1 MKLID
6 EITGRAQKAKDY
18 LATKRDLWDEN
29 EQLFTN
35 QLGDEISDTTK
46 SQVFDPKLA
55 TMAIER
61 SNRVMA
67 QLPIGKVKSISK
79 NDEGTSRLMNLTVD
93 KYIVPNANAQFDF
106 LTKCRLVNLYSNI
119 YGSFYV
125 FVDWDVKP
133 NGYVGPD
140 MWLLNIRD
148 VLPQVGAISLADSD
162 YIIVRTWKPYSF
174 FENLKGKKGY
184 KNIDKILENLKDKT
198 GSKDQREEKSQR
210 EENQYPNE
218 QAAKGKGYF
227 EVLSQY
233 ERDRW
238 VDYVVDSKNG
248 IFRDTDNPHKN
259 GELPVIEKYSQ
270 PLIDDFIGMGDFER
284 GATMQKGVN
293 SLWNLYLDGVKLSIS
308 PPTMVNKDN
317 IADSSSFKF
326 TPGAK
331 WLGRNNIQNLAQ
343 TLNLSPQGIN
353 TFNNTYQVMNAA
365 LLNMFGTTDTA
376 VTAQTDPGMGKTP
389 QALKMQGNR
398 ENTRD
403 NADRFYQEQFI
414 KKVMNRFIN
423 LVTKKQS
430 GALQVRLFEAEIEE
444 LKKSYPEIEDM
455 YDEKSGKITIPKS
468 KFGSVVFDYEMV
480 SGSTYVID
488 QEQQQSN
495 LLSVLDLFIKNPQMI
510 QYLGEKENKEVK
522 IGELITRIMANSG
535 IQDWGKIVVD
545 LNEGDGDV
553 EGILNQGQNQFQ
565 QALQAMQQMETTP
578 TQPGNMSPQQGGPN
592 EAQTGYPA

>member
-35 QLGDEISDTTK
+35 QLGDKISDTTK

-79 NDEGTSRLMNLTVD
+79 NDEGTSRLMNLSVD

-317 IADSSSFKF
+317 IADSSSFEF

-376 VTAQTDPGMGKTP
+376 VTAQTDPGMGRTP

-455 YDEKSGKITIPKS
+455 YDKKSGKITIPKS

-510 QYLGEKENKEVK
+510 QYLGEKEGKEVK

-578 TQPGNMSPQQGGPN
+578 TQPGSMPPQQGGPI
-592 EAQTGYPA
+592 